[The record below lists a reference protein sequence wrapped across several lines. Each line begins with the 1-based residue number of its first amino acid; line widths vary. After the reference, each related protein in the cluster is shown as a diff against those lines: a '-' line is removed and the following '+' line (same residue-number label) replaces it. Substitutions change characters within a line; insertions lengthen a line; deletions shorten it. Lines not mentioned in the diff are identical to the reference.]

1 MAMTYAN
8 NPSQRKW
15 RSVPEVRI
23 PHRSRD
29 SVDFVLRQAAEL
41 IVTLAGENIDA
52 QSKAIVGEL
61 DELRRVIY

>member
-1 MAMTYAN
+1 
-8 NPSQRKW
+8 
-15 RSVPEVRI
+15 VRI